1 MEPGSNLT
9 TEINVHNVL
18 LVYFRQMDR
27 LRMQGGLNALTE
39 GRMNRRRPAMPV
51 GWPLEVG
58 AIGSMVRAGLVVD
71 ETVGVQ
77 SRVKREWMVSL
88 LSLFQRGEKSI
99 FFQDFFTFRVRFPEF
114 QK

>member
-1 MEPGSNLT
+1 
-9 TEINVHNVL
+9 
-18 LVYFRQMDR
+18 MDR

-88 LSLFQRGEKSI
+88 FFFSLFQKEKKKHSI
-99 FFQDFFTFRVRFPEF
+99 FPRFFF
-114 QK
+114 

>member
-1 MEPGSNLT
+1 
-9 TEINVHNVL
+9 
-18 LVYFRQMDR
+18 
-27 LRMQGGLNALTE
+27 MQGGLNALTE

-77 SRVKREWMVSL
+77 SRVKREWLVSL
-88 LSLFQRGEKSI
+88 FFFLYFKKGKKNSI
-99 FFQDFFTFRVRFPEF
+99 FFHDFFLTFRVRFPEF

>member
-1 MEPGSNLT
+1 
-9 TEINVHNVL
+9 
-18 LVYFRQMDR
+18 
-27 LRMQGGLNALTE
+27 
-39 GRMNRRRPAMPV
+39 MPV

-88 LSLFQRGEKSI
+88 FFFLYFKREKKNILF
-99 FFQDFFTFRVRFPEF
+99 FHDFFFNFSG
-114 QK
+114 

>member
-1 MEPGSNLT
+1 
-9 TEINVHNVL
+9 
-18 LVYFRQMDR
+18 
-27 LRMQGGLNALTE
+27 
-39 GRMNRRRPAMPV
+39 MPV

-88 LSLFQRGEKSI
+88 FFFFLYFKRKKKTFYFSTI
-99 FFQDFFTFRVRFPEF
+99 FFLTFRVRFPEF